1 MLVPCFGSFTSRVT
15 LRSSFQSDG
24 TDDAPKL
31 PPATATSTFKYATAF
46 SRRSVAYSSAHS
58 VDPINPYS
66 SASQLHR
73 KIERLGIHPCLR
85 SSPNP
90 RATSNIVDVPLFGST
105 APKTQASL

>member
-1 MLVPCFGSFTSRVT
+1 MLVPVFGSFTSRVT
-15 LRSSFQSDG
+15 PRNTFQSDG

-58 VDPINPYS
+58 VDPISPYS

-73 KIERLGIHPCLR
+73 KIVRFGAQPCLR
-85 SSPNP
+85 SSPKP
-90 RATSNIVDVPLFGST
+90 RATSSIVDVPLFGST
-105 APKTQASL
+105 APKTHASR